1 MFTGLIEDL
10 GSAVEWRKGAQRLQ
24 LVVATALPMT
34 SFQRGES
41 IAVNGVC
48 LTVVEFGGGR
58 FVADVSP
65 ETWQRTTLEQL
76 HPGQPVNLERAL
88 QLSSRLG
95 GHLVSGHVDGL
106 ATVVRREERANA
118 VLFAFHFTAE
128 LNRLVVAK
136 GSITIDGI
144 SLTVNSVGE
153 SDFTVMIIPH
163 TLAHTA
169 LRERRVGD
177 AVNIETDLIGKYVAR
192 LLGKDATVRNSVD
205 LDFLARHG
213 FV

>member
-10 GSAVEWRKGAQRLQ
+10 GSAVEWRKGADRLQ
-24 LVVATALPMT
+24 LVISTALPMPT
-34 SFQRGES
+34 FQLGES

-65 ETWQRTTLEQL
+65 ETWRRTTLEQL
-76 HPGQPVNLERAL
+76 KSGQPVNLERAL

-106 ATVVRREERANA
+106 ATVTRREEQSNA
-118 VLFAFHFTAE
+118 VTFAFRLAPE
-128 LNRLVVAK
+128 LIRLVVEK

-144 SLTVNSVGE
+144 SLTVNSV
-153 SDFTVMIIPH
+153 SDTEFTVMIIPH
-163 TLAHTA
+163 TLKETTLQH
-169 LRERRVGD
+169 RRVGD
-177 AVNIETDLIGKYVAR
+177 KVNIETDLIGKYVAR
-192 LLGKDATVRNSVD
+192 LLGTGNSSEKRVD

-213 FV
+213 FT

>member
-10 GSAVEWRKGAQRLQ
+10 GSAIEWRKGADRLQ
-24 LVVATALPMT
+24 LVVATMLPMET
-34 SFQRGES
+34 FQLGES

-48 LTVVEFGGGR
+48 LTVVEFSGGR
-58 FVADVSP
+58 FIADVSP

-76 HPGQPVNLERAL
+76 KPGQPVNIERAL
-88 QLSSRLG
+88 QLSARLG

-106 ATVVRREERANA
+106 ATVIRREEQANA
-118 VLFAFHFTAE
+118 VTFGFRLSPE
-128 LNRLVVAK
+128 LNRLVVEK

-153 SDFTVMIIPH
+153 ADFTVMIIPH
-163 TLAHTA
+163 TLKETTLQH
-169 LRERRVGD
+169 RRVGD
-177 AVNIETDLIGKYVAR
+177 QVNIETDLIGKYVAR
-192 LLGKDATVRNSVD
+192 LLGKDSSERGGVD

-213 FV
+213 FT